1 MKNHNFKKYY
11 SQKYNVKTKGVVVPL
26 LDGTIG
32 FMGEDGK
39 QYNTVEEDL
48 VLIEETNPTE
58 NI

>member
-11 SQKYNVKTKGVVVPL
+11 SQKYNIKTKGIIVPR

-39 QYNTVEEDL
+39 QYNTTQDDL
-48 VLIEETNPTE
+48 RLIEEK
-58 NI
+58 I